1 MNLIEIKTLAARG
14 ALVLA
19 LSAPAFSYSQNTRST
34 EASSADKSFVK
45 NAIEGDN
52 AEVEL
57 GQMAMTR
64 GDSLDVK
71 RFGKK
76 MVDDHTQMGERMTA
90 VAEKIGVTPS
100 KMMPPSDK
108 ALEMKLKMLS
118 NEGFDR
124 AYIKAMVK
132 DHRQD
137 LADFEREAATG
148 TSSMVKSAAAHGEQI
163 LSSHLEMIQR
173 IAQGHNVTV
182 AQNSNA
188 K

>member
-1 MNLIEIKTLAARG
+1 MRPNMLRTLVPVGAV
-14 ALVLA
+14 ALVFFS
-19 LSAPAFSYSQNTRST
+19 SATARAQSGQ
-34 EASSADKSFVK
+34 ASSADKSFVK

-71 RFGKK
+71 QFGKK
-76 MVDDHTQMGERMTA
+76 MVDDHTQMGERMKA
-90 VAEKIGVTPS
+90 VAEQIGVTPP
-100 KMMPPSDK
+100 KMMPHSDK

-118 NEGFDR
+118 DGGFDR
-124 AYIKAMVK
+124 AYTKTMVK

-137 LADFEREAATG
+137 LIDFKKEAAQG
-148 TSSMVKSAAAHGEQI
+148 TSSVAKDAASQGAQI
-163 LSSHLEMIQR
+163 ISSHLEMIQQ